1 MKLMSLDDLINLM
14 WSVLEVEKGGPVF
27 FEKLET
33 EIAKRIRGIKDEQ
46 YETLMMCFGGDK
58 SQVAVSKFSKK
69 FLDLTIRIILDKKDR
84 FSLSTIVNL
93 VWNCA
98 KIDFQHQNEAIC
110 ELMKGL
116 VIYERLI
123 TSLPQ
128 L

>member
-58 SQVAVSKFSKK
+58 S
-69 FLDLTIRIILDKKDR
+69 
-84 FSLSTIVNL
+84 
-93 VWNCA
+93 
-98 KIDFQHQNEAIC
+98 
-110 ELMKGL
+110 
-116 VIYERLI
+116 
-123 TSLPQ
+123 
-128 L
+128 